1 MSIEAMKQALEAL
14 EETESALARCMGPHK
29 AEEGDRHR
37 ALAKSRTAITALRL
51 AIEQAEKQGAY
62 WEEEARRYAG
72 NADFWREKAKAAV
85 AAEQTA
91 VLQTIEEFMGSEK
104 ERHPMFSD
112 GYDHAL
118 SHIERFVKGR
128 QT

>member
-1 MSIEAMKQALEAL
+1 MSLDAMKQALEY
-14 EETESALARCMGPHK
+14 TRPG
-29 AEEGDRHR
+29 
-37 ALAKSRTAITALRL
+37 AIVPVTLDTVKILVDALRL
-51 AIEQAEKQGAY
+51 AIEQAERKESY
-62 WEEEARRYAG
+62 WQEEARRYAG

>member
-1 MSIEAMKQALEAL
+1 MSIDAMKQALEAL
-14 EETESALARCMGPHK
+14 IDLTNEMSDQDFVNQGM
-29 AEEGDRHR
+29 D
-37 ALAKSRTAITALRL
+37 AITALRL

-118 SHIERFVKGR
+118 SHIQQFVKGR

>member
-1 MSIEAMKQALEAL
+1 MSIDAMKQALEAL
-14 EETESALARCMGPHK
+14 EELNK
-29 AEEGDRHR
+29 ASIGVDAVCLPGEVD
-37 ALAKSRTAITALRL
+37 TAMDALRL

-91 VLQTIEEFMGSEK
+91 VFQTIEEFMGSEK

-112 GYDHAL
+112 GYDYAL
-118 SHIERFVKGR
+118 SHIQQFVKGR

>member
-1 MSIEAMKQALEAL
+1 MSIEAMKRVLEAWD
-14 EETESALARCMGPHK
+14 MGLDKRP
-29 AEEGDRHR
+29 AME
-37 ALAKSRTAITALRL
+37 ALRL
-51 AIEQAEKQGAY
+51 AIEQAEKQESY
-62 WEEEARRYAG
+62 WQEEARRYAG

-112 GYDHAL
+112 GYDYAL
-118 SHIERFVKGR
+118 SHIQQFVKGR

>member
-1 MSIEAMKQALEAL
+1 MSIDAMKQALEAL
-14 EETESALARCMGPHK
+14 ETIADEVFSPYDNQLGSAIL
-29 AEEGDRHR
+29 
-37 ALAKSRTAITALRL
+37 ALRH